1 VSAGGAPSPTLVTR
15 GLGRAYGRLVALDE
29 LNLSVDAGEC
39 VALIGVNGSGKSTTV
54 RMIAGLL
61 TPSQGEVRICGHD
74 PFREPEAEL
83 ARAAT
88 AVVPDSPLLYDDL
101 TVRQHLELVAMA
113 HGVVDGGG
121 GSVGGS
127 GWLDARIDDLLERL
141 ELGDRGTYL
150 PRELSRGMRQ
160 KTQLACALI
169 RPAALL
175 VLDEPVVGLDPPSQT
190 RLRELLVAAKS
201 EGVAVVMTTHQLRF
215 ADGVADRGVVLE
227 EGRVVDEGLWPELTE
242 RAVARGWEL
251 Y

>member
-1 VSAGGAPSPTLVTR
+1 VNQGAPAPLVTH
-15 GLGRAYGRLVALDE
+15 GLGRSYGRLIALDE
-29 LNLSVDAGEC
+29 LNLTVQHGEC
-39 VALIGVNGSGKSTTV
+39 VALIGANGSGKSTAV
-54 RMIAGLL
+54 RCITGLL
-61 TPSQGEVRICGHD
+61 TPSEGSVEICGAD
-74 PFREPEAEL
+74 PHHEPEAER
-83 ARAAT
+83 ARAAM
-88 AVVPDSPLLYDDL
+88 ALVPDTPLLYEDL

-113 HGVVDGGG
+113 HGVSDGE
-121 GSVGGS
+121 
-127 GWLDARIDDLLERL
+127 LDARIDGVLDGLALA
-141 ELGDRGTYL
+141 DRASYL

-190 RLRELLVAAKS
+190 RLRELLLAAKAD
-201 EGVAVVMTTHQLRF
+201 GVALLMTTHQLRF

-227 EGRVVDEGLWPELTE
+227 EGRVAEAGPWEELTA

>member
-1 VSAGGAPSPTLVTR
+1 MSPGDGSSPTLVTR

-29 LNLSVDAGEC
+29 LNLSVEAGEC

-54 RMIAGLL
+54 RLIAGLL
-61 TPSQGEVRICGHD
+61 TPSHGEVRICGYD
-74 PFREPEAEL
+74 PYREPEAER
-83 ARAAT
+83 ARAAM

-113 HGVVDGGG
+113 HGVVE
-121 GSVGGS
+121 GSDSVS
-127 GWLDARIDDLLERL
+127 LDARIDALLERL
-141 ELGDRGTYL
+141 DLGDRGSYL

-190 RLRELLVAAKS
+190 RLREVLLAAKAG
-201 EGVAVVMTTHQLRF
+201 GVAVVMTTHQLRF
-215 ADGVADRGVVLE
+215 ADGVADRGVVLQ
-227 EGRVVDEGLWPELTE
+227 EGRVVDEGSWPELTE

-251 Y
+251 F